1 MVVVEVLL
9 ACNLFLLT
17 VFATRG
23 AARRRPRLDDL
34 LAHVHRPQSTVANQT
49 MGVIVPFP
57 GPDLARQRA
66 MAAHP
71 SAHSLQASLHPAHPS
86 AR

>member
-9 ACNLFLLT
+9 ACNLVLM
-17 VFATRG
+17 VVCATRG
-23 AARRRPRLDDL
+23 AARRKPRLEDL
-34 LAHVHRPQSTVANQT
+34 LAQVQRPQAVAADET

-57 GPDLARQRA
+57 GPDLARRRA

-71 SAHSLQASLHPAHPS
+71 SAPAIHPSLYPAHPS
-86 AR
+86 VR

>member
-17 VFATRG
+17 LCATRG

-34 LAHVHRPQSTVANQT
+34 LAHVHRARPAVANET

-71 SAHSLQASLHPAHPS
+71 SAHSPQASLHPAQPF